1 MAYPAYSVG
10 ALLTPPAHTGPHD
23 FLGDHLPRGGMIAA
37 VLGLSGI
44 AGAATNV
51 AWYCAGICLALA
63 IAIGIFG
70 RKPPE

>member
-1 MAYPAYSVG
+1 MTSWAI
-10 ALLTPPAHTGPHD
+10 T
-23 FLGDHLPRGGMIAA
+23 FLAVAMIAA

>member
-1 MAYPAYSVG
+1 MTSWAI
-10 ALLTPPAHTGPHD
+10 T
-23 FLGDHLPRGGMIAA
+23 FLAVAMIAA

-51 AWYCAGICLALA
+51 AWYCSGICLALA